1 MSNDPMKPAAK
12 FDALEPPPAAQEQG
26 GFEVLRAAIVEGSLH
41 VSLRRA
47 FDDPQVW
54 GVLLADITRH
64 VGRVYARETAMREEQ
79 VVEKVWAMFEAELER
94 PTDIGTTNSVS

>member
-1 MSNDPMKPAAK
+1 MSDEPVRPAAK
-12 FDALEPPPAAQEQG
+12 FDALELPTAAQEQG
-26 GFEVLRAAIVEGSLH
+26 GFEVLRAAIVEGSLQ

-64 VGRVYARETAMREEQ
+64 VGRIYARETSVREEQ

-94 PTDIGTTNSVS
+94 PTDSGTTNSVS